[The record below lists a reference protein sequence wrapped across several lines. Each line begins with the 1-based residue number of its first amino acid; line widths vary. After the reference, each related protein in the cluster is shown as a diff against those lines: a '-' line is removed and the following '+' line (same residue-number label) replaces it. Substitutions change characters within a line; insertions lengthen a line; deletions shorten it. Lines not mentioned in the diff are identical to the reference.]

1 MKFLDEV
8 KIFVKSGDGG
18 SGSASFR
25 REKFIE
31 FGGPNGGNGGKGGDV
46 VIKCTNN
53 LNTLIDYKYRQHNI
67 AKNGGSG
74 SKNNKT
80 GKNANNIELL
90 VPTGTEILL
99 EDKKTLIKDL
109 SKDGDKITIVFGGNG
124 GLGNTNFKSS
134 TNRSPTKFT
143 KGEQG
148 EEKWIYLK
156 LKLIADVGIIGLP
169 NAGKSTFLKK
179 VTSAKPK
186 IGHYPFTTLTPNIAV
201 NIINNKE
208 IIFADIPGIIQNAY
222 KGKGLGLNFLSH
234 TERCTILLHLIDVNN
249 NYIDKNYQTIRTELS
264 KYKKKIDKKVEVL
277 CLNKCDLIDKKQLE
291 YKKKII
297 KKVYKKKTFTCS
309 SLTGNG
315 IEELLNKLQGLV

>member
-1 MKFLDEV
+1 M
-8 KIFVKSGDGG
+8 
-18 SGSASFR
+18 
-25 REKFIE
+25 
-31 FGGPNGGNGGKGGDV
+31 
-46 VIKCTNN
+46 
-53 LNTLIDYKYRQHNI
+53 
-67 AKNGGSG
+67 
-74 SKNNKT
+74 
-80 GKNANNIELL
+80 
-90 VPTGTEILL
+90 
-99 EDKKTLIKDL
+99 
-109 SKDGDKITIVFGGNG
+109 
-124 GLGNTNFKSS
+124 
-134 TNRSPTKFT
+134 
-143 KGEQG
+143 
-148 EEKWIYLK
+148 
-156 LKLIADVGIIGLP
+156 P

-234 TERCTILLHLIDVNN
+234 TERCKILLHLIDVNN

-315 IEELLNKLQGLV
+315 IDELLNKLQGLV